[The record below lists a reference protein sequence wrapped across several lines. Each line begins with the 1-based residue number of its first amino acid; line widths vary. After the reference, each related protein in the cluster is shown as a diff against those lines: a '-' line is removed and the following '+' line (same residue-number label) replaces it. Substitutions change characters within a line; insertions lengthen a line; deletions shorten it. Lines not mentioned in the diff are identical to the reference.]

1 VLGTK
6 AIGMGVLVMTGAGRA
21 SARQHPAAPA
31 RRARADHRDK
41 ARRPLAARVPVLR
54 RRLA

>member
-1 VLGTK
+1 MLGTK